1 MADPGGSPTVMV
13 RRNSGIYGYE
23 RALQRVGL
31 DPVAGADEAGRGAC
45 AGPLVAAA
53 AILSDVKSKQIAGLK
68 DSKLL
73 TALQRERLYAEITAK
88 AVSWSVVSIEP
99 GECDALGMHVANVM
113 ALRMALLRLDVAPTY
128 ALTDGF
134 PVDGLGTPGLAVW
147 KGDRVAACVSAASI
161 IAKVTRDRI
170 MCELDEV
177 YPVYAFKIHKGYCTP
192 LHQERLDA
200 YGPSATHRMRYIN
213 VSRTVR
219 VGGSEQEEVRAS

>member
-1 MADPGGSPTVMV
+1 MSDAGGTPTVMV

-53 AILSDVKSKQIAGLK
+53 TILSDTKSKQIAGLK

-73 TALQRERLYAEITAK
+73 TALQRERLYTEITAK
-88 AVSWSVVSIEP
+88 AVAWSVVAVEP
-99 GECDALGMHVANVM
+99 QECDALGMHVANVM
-113 ALRMALLRLDVAPTY
+113 ALRMALLRLEVPPTY
-128 ALTDGF
+128 VLTDGF
-134 PVDGLGTPGLAVW
+134 PVDGLGAPGLAVW

-170 MCELDEV
+170 MCDLDAI
-177 YPVYAFKIHKGYCTP
+177 YPAYAFKIHKGYCTP
-192 LHQERLDA
+192 LHQDRLDEH
-200 YGPSATHRMRYIN
+200 GPSATHRMRFIN
-213 VSRTVR
+213 VRRTATV
-219 VGGSEQEEVRAS
+219 EAL